1 MQQANTDFAL
11 SMKAQAHEITVH
23 RWIESEK
30 AGYDLGSEAELDWV
44 RRFAKRFRDEW
55 NAGMI
60 DKTIY
65 C

>member
-1 MQQANTDFAL
+1 
-11 SMKAQAHEITVH
+11 MKAQAYEITVH